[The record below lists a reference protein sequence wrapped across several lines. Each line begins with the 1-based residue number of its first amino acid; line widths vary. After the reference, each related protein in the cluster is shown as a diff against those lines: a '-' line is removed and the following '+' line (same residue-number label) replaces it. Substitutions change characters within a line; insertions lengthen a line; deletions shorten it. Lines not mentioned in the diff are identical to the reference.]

1 MAGNRSI
8 GGDRDAD
15 AAAIAAVAAGDTV
28 RFGEIYR
35 RHYVRVHAY
44 ARGLLR
50 DAVEAEDIA
59 QETFLLALR
68 ALPRYEDRGLPF
80 RAWLLRIAHNAALK
94 RLGARRAEPLD
105 PDALARALERHR
117 PREIDGLSD
126 DELLALTAELP
137 LAQRQVLLL
146 RLLLGFSA
154 GETAEI
160 LGRSADGVRQ
170 LQRRALQSLR
180 RRVTSGNAPTLAT
193 PSRTAA
199 LMD

>member
-8 GGDRDAD
+8 GGGSDPDV
-15 AAAIAAVAAGDTV
+15 AAVAAVVAGETA

-35 RHYVRVHAY
+35 RHYARVHSY

-50 DAVEAEDIA
+50 DSAEAEDIA

-80 RAWLLRIAHNAALK
+80 RAWLLRIAHNAALG

-105 PDALARALERHR
+105 PEALARALDRGR
-117 PREIDGLSD
+117 ARDVDALSD
-126 DELLALTAELP
+126 GELVALTAELP

-146 RLLLGFSA
+146 RLVLGFSSA
-154 GETAEI
+154 ETGEI
-160 LGRSADGVRQ
+160 LGRTPEGVRQ
-170 LQRRALQSLR
+170 VQRRALETLR
-180 RRVTSGNAPTLAT
+180 QRLTSADAPAIAP
-193 PSRTAA
+193 PSRMPA
-199 LMD
+199 LAD